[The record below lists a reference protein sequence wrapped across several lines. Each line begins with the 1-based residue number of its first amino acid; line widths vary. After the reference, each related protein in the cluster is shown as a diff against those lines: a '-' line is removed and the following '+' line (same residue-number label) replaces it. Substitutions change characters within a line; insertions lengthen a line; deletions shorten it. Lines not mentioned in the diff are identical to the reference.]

1 MHSHRLGVLEPS
13 VVLHRD
19 PGRSPGVISNGV
31 RKPARFGPL
40 SNRGLGVVAVQRA
53 RPFCCSRINS
63 LEQRLPALEAYSR
76 AIAYS
81 NETQKRGNGYRG
93 AKKRVRGVIGSKRTT
108 STHASQQP

>member
-40 SNRGLGVVAVQRA
+40 SNRSLGVAVQRA
-53 RPFCCSRINS
+53 R
-63 LEQRLPALEAYSR
+63 LPL
-76 AIAYS
+76 
-81 NETQKRGNGYRG
+81 
-93 AKKRVRGVIGSKRTT
+93 
-108 STHASQQP
+108 QPN